1 MHKVLLLVA
10 LIGLSGCGHTMVAY
24 TPTPRAGMD
33 TKQAAS
39 IVEQGFYED
48 YGSEKAQSA
57 MVTPEYIALS
67 NGTVSRG
74 VSVGQASAYNGVVV
88 GLGST
93 FMTTQEINQRIYYRS
108 VGAIQVYK
116 KNMRENRYAVI
127 IRTSE
132 GANARRIFF
141 RSESRAEEFAD
152 AMEYLKRSYAAGTL
166 APQSSAVPTGSTP
179 SREQQIQQLQQ
190 RNLPY
195 EQYQQEYRRIMGQ

>member
-10 LIGLSGCGHTMVAY
+10 LFGLSGCGHTMVAY

-74 VSVGQASAYNGVVV
+74 VNIGQASAYNGVVV

-116 KNMRENRYAVI
+116 KNMRDNRYAVI

-166 APQSSAVPTGSTP
+166 APQAPAAPAGSTQ

>member
-1 MHKVLLLVA
+1 MRK
-10 LIGLSGCGHTMVAY
+10 LIAVIAISMLTACGHTQVAY
-24 TPTPRAGMD
+24 TPSPRAGMD

-74 VSVGQASAYNGVVV
+74 VNVGQASAYNGVVV

-116 KNMRENRYAVI
+116 KNMRDNRYAVI

-166 APQSSAVPTGSTP
+166 APQAPAASSGAAL

-195 EQYQQEYRRIMGQ
+195 EQYQQEYRRIMSN

>member
-1 MHKVLLLVA
+1 MRSVAILMLFALLA
-10 LIGLSGCGHTMVAY
+10 ACGHTRVDY
-24 TPTPRAGMD
+24 TPKPRPGMD
-33 TKQAAS
+33 AAQAAS
-39 IVEQGFYED
+39 VVEQGFYED
-48 YGSEKAQSA
+48 FGKEKAQSA

-74 VSVGQASAYNGVVV
+74 VNLGQASAYNGVVV

-93 FMTTQEINQRIYYRS
+93 YMTTQDINQRIYFRS
-108 VGAIQVYK
+108 VGDIQVYK
-116 KNMRENRYAVI
+116 KNARENRYAVI
-127 IRTSE
+127 IRTVE
-132 GANARRIFF
+132 QTTARRIFF

-166 APQSSAVPTGSTP
+166 APQAPTAPAGPALT
-179 SREQQIQQLQQ
+179 RDQQILQLQQ